1 MPLLSTQVYVKNLI
15 DGLIIND
22 GIPALTAYITPPTV
36 EDLDGPRAYVW
47 GARQRVKRRSMPRT
61 APNDQTGAGFKFYD
75 YRMDIY
81 LAYLS
86 NPDTASNDTDF
97 PLIIDTV
104 LYQLWN
110 TTMPV
115 FIDASGTVVSS
126 GGPNISQ
133 ITSIGEEWDLDYG
146 PERTPSTLR
155 MLYYTCRIG
164 MSVHEE
170 VKG

>member
-1 MPLLSTQVYVKNLI
+1 MPLLSVQTYVKNLI

-47 GARQRVKRRSMPRT
+47 GARQKVHRQSMPRT
-61 APNDQTGAGFKFYD
+61 APNNASTAGFKFFD
-75 YRMDIY
+75 YTVDIY
-81 LAYLS
+81 LVYLT
-86 NPDTASNDTDF
+86 NPDVASNDTDF

-104 LYQLWN
+104 LSQLWN

-115 FIDASGTVVSS
+115 FIDASGNVVPS
-126 GGPNISQ
+126 GGVGISQ
-133 ITSIGEEWDLDYG
+133 ILNIGEEWDLDYP
-146 PERTPSTLR
+146 PEKTPATLR

-164 MSVHEE
+164 MMVQEA